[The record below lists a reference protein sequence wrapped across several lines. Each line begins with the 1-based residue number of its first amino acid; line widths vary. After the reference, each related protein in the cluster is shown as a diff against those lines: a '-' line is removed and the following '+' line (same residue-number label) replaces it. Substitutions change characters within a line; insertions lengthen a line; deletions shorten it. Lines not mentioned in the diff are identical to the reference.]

1 MGPHA
6 WAWMLTFFVLSTGVG
21 AVDPTQ
27 VILKTWV
34 LVVAG
39 EEKWRVEKREG
50 MHARRV
56 SWRQGSP
63 VY

>member
-1 MGPHA
+1 
-6 WAWMLTFFVLSTGVG
+6 MLTLFVLSTGVG

-39 EEKWRVEKREG
+39 EERWRVEKRRNAGTSRELET
-50 MHARRV
+50 RV
-56 SWRQGSP
+56 P
-63 VY
+63 CVLM